1 MCRNQRMRLHQ
12 KERGIHGE
20 GNRRCKIITLPI
32 KRAREREGSRNRH
45 SPLHCY
51 FLCGQAI
58 PQGLAGCCRKALCDG
73 ISLPTFLCVCYHLR
87 WDEQDS
93 PQRCLHHL
101 HNVYTALYDVQD
113 IIPGR
118 KQGEMDW
125 RKRQEA
131 GGDRLEKEAPD
142 NQYPNGNL

>member
-1 MCRNQRMRLHQ
+1 M
-12 KERGIHGE
+12 
-20 GNRRCKIITLPI
+20 
-32 KRAREREGSRNRH
+32 KRARERAH
-45 SPLHCY
+45 VIDILPY
-51 FLCGQAI
+51 TVIFLCGQAI
-58 PQGLAGCCRKALCDG
+58 PQGLADCCRKALCDG
-73 ISLPTFLCVCYHLR
+73 ISLPTFFMCMLPSLR

-125 RKRQEA
+125 RKR
-131 GGDRLEKEAPD
+131 RLIINTQTATCE
-142 NQYPNGNL
+142 NS

>member
-1 MCRNQRMRLHQ
+1 MN
-12 KERGIHGE
+12 
-20 GNRRCKIITLPI
+20 
-32 KRAREREGSRNRH
+32 RAREREGSRNRH
-45 SPLHCY
+45 TPLHCY
-51 FLCGQAI
+51 F
-58 PQGLAGCCRKALCDG
+58 
-73 ISLPTFLCVCYHLR
+73 FCVGKEYHKGWLVVVAKRYAMVSACPFFMCMFPSLR

-125 RKRQEA
+125 RMR
-131 GGDRLEKEAPD
+131 RLIINTQTATCE
-142 NQYPNGNL
+142 NS